1 MSSGTILGNH
11 TVMTG
16 TRLSPFARWFV
27 LVIFLLLGLS
37 FIASTTVVLHE
48 FKDTELWF
56 ILGAYSNLFV
66 YFPTLGLV
74 ALAAFYVPAVI
85 FTDLYWRGRVNGGRI
100 RFGLGF
106 AVVMGLAWYTAE
118 QLNDTHL
125 RPLWEIAPARLYEDK
140 GIANACP
147 ILGDDLKAK
156 GPPRSPSAPSC
167 RPTLLGSASDLR
179 SEAAKRIALS
189 PLARVCLPD
198 GLLEPPAEY
207 DVARYCFPAHTW
219 LKTSECCRF
228 QSGLAGRAL
237 ELWSRPEN
245 RSQAAH
251 WDRTL
256 FLPMKAFF
264 IIVITLIGV
273 LLVFRRG
280 RLAQHYA
287 DLLPA
292 MEKGLQIGA
301 LAMLPWLLMD
311 YAQQQVSDVLYGPTD
326 GFPFRPSLVLIP
338 WALLLAGYFADRIQ
352 IELVRLVQLAS
363 GVISAVAIL
372 NYRSVFDWSAKLVG
386 VGASPL
392 AFYLLAGT
400 ALAVLLYLLFWI
412 PGALRGEE
420 KGRDDAPEVGQR
432 TETAADGP
440 MS

>member
-1 MSSGTILGNH
+1 M
-11 TVMTG
+11 TV

-27 LVIFLLLGLS
+27 LLVFLLLGAS
-37 FIASTTVVLHE
+37 FVASTAVVLFE
-48 FKDTELWF
+48 FQDTELWF

-85 FTDLYWRGRVNGGRI
+85 FTDLYWRGRVTGGPL
-100 RFGLGF
+100 RFALGF
-106 AVVMGLAWYTAE
+106 AVVMGLAWYVAE
-118 QLNDTHL
+118 RLNDTHL
-125 RPLWEIAPARLYEDK
+125 RPLWEISPARLYQDRN
-140 GIANACP
+140 ISNACP
-147 ILGDDLKAK
+147 TLTDEQKAK
-156 GPPRSPSAPSC
+156 GPPRAYSVPGC

-179 SEAAKRIALS
+179 TEATKRIALS
-189 PLARVCLPD
+189 PLARACRPD
-198 GLLEPPAEY
+198 GLLEPPTEY

-219 LKTSECCRF
+219 LKTTDCCRF
-228 QSGLAGRAL
+228 QDGAAGRAL
-237 ELWSRPEN
+237 DLWGQPDSR
-245 RSQAAH
+245 SLAARL
-251 WDRTL
+251 DRTL

-264 IIVITLIGV
+264 IVVITLIGV
-273 LLVFRRG
+273 LLVFRRP
-280 RLAQHYA
+280 RLVEHYA

-311 YAQQQVSDVLYGPTD
+311 YAQQQVTDVLYGTAD
-326 GFPFRPSLVLIP
+326 GFPFRPSLVLVP

-386 VGASPL
+386 VGASPFAFYVL
-392 AFYLLAGT
+392 AGTSLVMLIYLLA
-400 ALAVLLYLLFWI
+400 WI

-420 KGRDDAPEVGQR
+420 KGREDASSSTKPADP
-432 TETAADGP
+432 TALGP